1 MNTMLNR
8 RGQSAIN
15 RFIRMPQ
22 SRTAGQIIIP
32 SVLIIPSL
40 LLFVYLLFE
49 ITKLSRE
56 KIRHQFA
63 TDSAAFI
70 EMTNYSDFFNRTA
83 YVNGSFPHRIFKE
96 AYDCPPNEHYQM
108 TSGGGSICPYDML
121 YEAGCFPRYE
131 GDDSEGAMD
140 RMSKWPIKFDDARAG
155 MNQNPPQFDTM
166 LKFVTED
173 QGIKI
178 YIFWDAVAGD
188 KGLYRFYAQVYNLLG
203 SVETS
208 QKTVFERLTENFNFF
223 RKSYYLNTGECQQN
237 PGVCGDDGLAEF
249 KANRVH
255 PVLHFIDTLKFWAKV
270 PRSGLPP
277 YYLGVT
283 DPPLDMPGPGLFQLA
298 TVPDAELAPL
308 KTGFEVYQG
317 WDAPSNY
324 FGIDV
329 NKLASKNCSGKISG
343 TRPCV
348 HARIASQCPAGNNN
362 CVWPDPT
369 PKYQTRLY
377 P

>member
-1 MNTMLNR
+1 MMNR
-8 RGQSAIN
+8 R
-15 RFIRMPQ
+15 
-22 SRTAGQIIIP
+22 GQIIIP
-32 SVLIIPSL
+32 SVLLIPSL

-63 TDSAAFI
+63 VDSAAFI

-96 AYDCPPNEHYQM
+96 AYDCPPRGTLQY
-108 TSGGGSICPYDML
+108 TAGGGEICPYDML
-121 YEAGCFPRYE
+121 YDAGCFPRYE
-131 GDDSEGAMD
+131 GDDSPGVMD
-140 RMSKWPIKFDDARAG
+140 RLRKWPIRFKDVAGGGKFGGAKRD
-155 MNQNPPQFDTM
+155 MNKNPPDFGSV
-166 LKFVTED
+166 LEFITEE
-173 QGIKI
+173 QGIEI
-178 YIFWDAVAGD
+178 YIFWKSMAIGF
-188 KGLYRFYAQVYNLLG
+188 YTFYAQVYKLLG

-208 QKTVFERLTENFNFF
+208 QKTVFERLTEDFNFF
-223 RKSYYLNTGECQQN
+223 RKSYYLNTGECRQN
-237 PGVCGDDGLAEF
+237 PGVCGEDGLANF

-255 PVLHFIDTLKFWAKV
+255 PQIHYITKLAFWAKV
-270 PRSGLPP
+270 RKAGRFPP
-277 YYLGVT
+277 YYLGST
-283 DPPLDMPGPGLFQLA
+283 DPPLDMPAPGLFQLA
-298 TVPDAELAPL
+298 TVPDAELRPL
-308 KTGFEVYQG
+308 KRGFEVYQG

-324 FGIDV
+324 FGVDV
-329 NKLASKNCSGKISG
+329 NKLAPCPSGAISR

-348 HARIASQCPAGNNN
+348 HARIASQCPDVNNN

>member
-1 MNTMLNR
+1 MMNR
-8 RGQSAIN
+8 R
-15 RFIRMPQ
+15 
-22 SRTAGQIIIP
+22 GQIIIP

-96 AYDCPPNEHYQM
+96 AYDCPPNEHLQM
-108 TSGGGSICPYDML
+108 TSGDGSICPYDML

-131 GDDSEGAMD
+131 GDDSEGVMD
-140 RMSKWPIKFDDARAG
+140 RMRKWPIRFGDARG
-155 MNQNPPQFDTM
+155 YMNKNPPGDETLPM
-166 LKFVTED
+166 LKFITED

-178 YIFWDAVAGD
+178 YIFWDPAV
-188 KGLYRFYAQVYNLLG
+188 GLYKFFAQVYNLLG
-203 SVETS
+203 SVEMS

-223 RKSYYLNTGECQQN
+223 RKSYYLNTGECRQF
-237 PGVCGDDGLAEF
+237 PEVCGEDGLAKF

-255 PVLHFIDTLKFWAKV
+255 PVLHFIKQLKFWAKV
-270 PRSGLPP
+270 PKSGLPP

-308 KTGFEVYQG
+308 KRGFEVYQG

-324 FGIDV
+324 FAIDV
-329 NKLASKNCSGKISG
+329 NKLAPCPAGTISG

-348 HARIASQCPAGNNN
+348 HARIASQCPDENNN